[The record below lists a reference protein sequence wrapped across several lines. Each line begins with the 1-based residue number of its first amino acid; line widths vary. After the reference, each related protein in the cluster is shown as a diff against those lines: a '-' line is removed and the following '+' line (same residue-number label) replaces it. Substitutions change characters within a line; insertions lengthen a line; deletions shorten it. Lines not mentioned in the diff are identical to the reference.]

1 MSAPSMELSRAALFD
16 AALYAAELARELGRF
31 EDVPG
36 YLALPFPGHMDEAR
50 RRIAELAEARDPEV
64 ARLQ

>member
-1 MSAPSMELSRAALFD
+1 MERLLELSRAALFE
-16 AALYAAELARELGRF
+16 AALTAAELARELGRF

-36 YLALPFPGHMDEAR
+36 YLALPFPEHMEEAR

-64 ARLQ
+64 AQVQ